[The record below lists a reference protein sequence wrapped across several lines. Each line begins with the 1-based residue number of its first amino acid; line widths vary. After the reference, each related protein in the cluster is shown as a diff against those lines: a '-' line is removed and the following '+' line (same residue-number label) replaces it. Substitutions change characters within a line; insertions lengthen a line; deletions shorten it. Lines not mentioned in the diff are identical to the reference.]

1 MELFRKSFSEHL
13 KFASAM
19 AAEQR
24 PELRPNLLAPLRLC
38 SEMAFVGTRSREWPD
53 DTSGDKKRGL
63 RTIDAEIDVRS
74 QEWMDVLSVTRTDPR
89 ARADWSSA
97 IPGIRHRDSLLSVR
111 WGDEWNARSHGVLE
125 GDIGFS
131 DRQHVSLSAWIA
143 DA

>member
-63 RTIDAEIDVRS
+63 RTIDAEIDVGS

-89 ARADWSSA
+89 ARANWSSA
-97 IPGIRHRDSLLSVR
+97 IPGIRHRDSPFPYD
-111 WGDEWNARSHGVLE
+111 GGMNGTP
-125 GDIGFS
+125 
-131 DRQHVSLSAWIA
+131 DRTESLRATSAFPTA
-143 DA
+143 NMSRLAPG